1 MDKQENVDDIINS
14 SMKNLRDIIDS
25 NTIVG
30 KAIEVDGVYII
41 PISKVNVGFVAG
53 GGEPGKKKASFLG
66 GSGSGFNVTPVGVL
80 SISKGETQFIQVDR
94 TDAIAELIKTATK
107 VVSSVVGE
115 REDEKNNK

>member
-25 NTIVG
+25 NTIIG
-30 KAIEVDGVYII
+30 KLIEVDGVYII

-53 GGEPGKKKASFLG
+53 GGEPTKKKAAFLG

-80 SISKGETQFIQVDR
+80 SIYNGKTEFIQVDR
-94 TDAIAELIKTATK
+94 TDAVAELIKTATK
-107 VVSSVVGE
+107 FVSSVIGE
-115 REDEKNNK
+115 KENEKNNK

>member
-30 KAIEVDGVYII
+30 RPIEVDGVNII

-53 GGEPGKKKASFLG
+53 GGEPAKKKSAFLG
-66 GSGSGFNVTPVGVL
+66 GSGSGFNITPIGVL
-80 SISKGETQFIQVDR
+80 SISKGKTEFIQVDR
-94 TDAIAELIKTATK
+94 TDAVAELIKTTTK
-107 VVSSVVGE
+107 FVSSVIGE
-115 REDEKNNK
+115 KENEKNNK